1 MRASPA
7 VTLTATATAVPE
19 RAPDLGAVPTRGEH
33 GTPPVDDDVVL
44 ASAVATGD
52 PTALALA
59 YDRYG
64 RLVYSVSYRITRD
77 ASLAEECTQDAFVA
91 LWRGAAGYD
100 PQRARLA
107 TWLLTIARNRA
118 IDLVRHHAR
127 SSGPLPAERGGESE
141 STQDPADLAAAADRA
156 QRLAEAMATLPPP
169 QLEALQLAYFDGLTH
184 GEIAE
189 QLGVPL
195 GTVKGRIRLGLDRL
209 RSLPMSE
216 ANLT

>member
-1 MRASPA
+1 MRASSA
-7 VTLTATATAVPE
+7 VTLTPTVAAVPE
-19 RAPDLGAVPTRGEH
+19 RALGLGAAPTRGEH
-33 GTPPVDDDVVL
+33 GKPPVDDDVVL

-52 PTALALA
+52 PTALAVA

-100 PQRARLA
+100 PQRGRLA

-118 IDLVRHHAR
+118 IDLLRHHAR
-127 SSGPLPAERGGESE
+127 SSGPLPPDRGGEP
-141 STQDPADLAAAADRA
+141 TQDPADLAAAADRA
-156 QRLAEAMATLPPP
+156 QRLAEAMTTLPPP

-209 RSLPMSE
+209 RSLPISE
-216 ANLT
+216 ADLT